1 MKRLAK
7 ARNIKSGDG
16 VVLDMKIT
24 DLGGGNSIARG
35 GQGANLTGTTNP
47 VTVSLTVGN
56 DGGST
61 TVNAKFH

>member
-1 MKRLAK
+1 
-7 ARNIKSGDG
+7 
-16 VVLDMKIT
+16 MKIT
-24 DLGGGNSIARG
+24 DLGGGNSIARE